1 MNLTRFVSTIL
12 LFFISFFSVV
22 GQSIQDVGS
31 WLSLGARRSVE
42 SDFQQ
47 AIPLLQKA
55 AEMDPNSELAEAW
68 LASTFHLQRR
78 LDEAAQ
84 HYAQLLRLAPLK
96 PVDAVRREAILR
108 FAPRVFQVG
117 TDPFPLK
124 DVVAIHHPD
133 EPLIAYHF
141 FWEDDIDFPDDND
154 PCDHE
159 LVWVQYDPSA
169 GKVIGFYTYFH
180 GRILSSPVAVQDAHR
195 HAERPLVNVQWGKHG
210 SLPYGWEDLQI
221 QADPGDVESSYLDL
235 QRPVRLEEYNRKTY
249 EKLNTEGRRLVEH
262 PLGSS
267 WPKRFEGTWTDFVTF
282 GKEVDIRSRIE
293 RENAMT
299 LSRWNNAALQQHF
312 LRYNFRPKT
321 EWPDRPIGVQTLD
334 AQLDRRV
341 SSTVRP
347 VTGQTKIVAHRGAV
361 LEAPEN
367 TMPAIEH
374 AISTGAAFA
383 EIDLRYTADGEVV
396 LMHDETVDRTTN
408 GSGRV
413 SSMKLVDI
421 VKLDAGV
428 KKNGEFAGTRVPT
441 LREVIEKARGRIQ
454 LYLDLKEADPMPVVR
469 LVRQLNAG
477 SMVYFRP
484 YSHRAMR
491 SILETDPS
499 LRVLFDLE
507 DWIQFPGLLPIL
519 RRTYPTAALSSG
531 IQNWTPELL
540 AEAHALGLTTFVNV
554 LGAEDTPENL
564 RRALDLRF
572 DYIQTDHQ
580 IQLQELIRSKIH

>member
-1 MNLTRFVSTIL
+1 MNLTRFVLTT
-12 LFFISFFSVV
+12 LFLF
-22 GQSIQDVGS
+22 QSIPDVGS
-31 WLSLGARRSVE
+31 WLSLGAKRSVE

-55 AEMDPNSELAEAW
+55 ADIDPNSQLAQAW

-84 HYAQLLRLAPLK
+84 HYAQLLRLAPLQS
-96 PVDAVRREAILR
+96 VDPVRREAILR
-108 FAPRVFQVG
+108 FAPRVFQVV

-159 LVWVQYDPSA
+159 LVWVHYDPSA
-169 GKVIGFYTYFH
+169 GRILDFYTYFH
-180 GRILSSPVAVQDAHR
+180 GRILSSASAIEDAHR
-195 HAERPLVNVQWGKHG
+195 HGERPLVNVQWGKHG

-221 QADPGDVESSYLDL
+221 QADPGDIESQYLDL
-235 QRPVRLEEYNRKTY
+235 ERPVRLEEYNLKTY
-249 EKLNTEGRRLVEH
+249 QKLNTEGRRLAEH
-262 PLGSS
+262 PLGIS
-267 WPKRFEGTWTDFVTF
+267 WPKRFEGTWIDFVKF
-282 GKEVDIRSRIE
+282 AKEVDVRGRIE
-293 RENAMT
+293 RQNAMAV
-299 LSRWNNAALQQHF
+299 SRWNNAALQQHY

-321 EWPDRPIGVQTLD
+321 EWHDRPIGVQSLD

-347 VTGQTKIVAHRGAV
+347 VMVQTKIVAHRGAV
-361 LEAPEN
+361 FEAPEN
-367 TMPAIEH
+367 TLPAIEH
-374 AISTGAAFA
+374 AISLGSAFA
-383 EIDLRYTADGEVV
+383 EIDLRYTADGEIV

-413 SSMKLVDI
+413 SSMKLANI
-421 VKLDAGV
+421 LELDAGV
-428 KKNGEFAGTRVPT
+428 KKSREFAGTKVPT
-441 LREVIEKARGRIQ
+441 LREVIEKTRGRIQ
-454 LYLDLKEADPMPVVR
+454 LYLDLKESDPMPVVH
-469 LVRQLNAG
+469 LVKQLNAG
-477 SMVYFRP
+477 STVYFRP

-491 SILETDPS
+491 SIIETDPA

-540 AEAHALGLTTFVNV
+540 AEARSVGLPAFVNV
-554 LGAEDTPENL
+554 LGGDDTPENL
-564 RRALDLRF
+564 QRALDLRF
-572 DYIQTDHQ
+572 DYIQTDHEG
-580 IQLQELIRSKIH
+580 QLKDLLRNKIR

>member
-1 MNLTRFVSTIL
+1 MNLMRFVSTIL
-12 LFFISFFSVV
+12 LFFISFCSVA

-249 EKLNTEGRRLVEH
+249 EKLNTEGRRLAEH

-267 WPKRFEGTWTDFVTF
+267 WPKRFEGTSTDFVTF

-347 VTGQTKIVAHRGAV
+347 VIGETKIVAHRGAV
-361 LEAPEN
+361 FEAPEN

-374 AISTGAAFA
+374 AISTGSAFA

-413 SSMKLVDI
+413 SSMKLIDI
-421 VKLDAGV
+421 LKLDAGV
-428 KKNGEFAGTRVPT
+428 KKNREFATTRVPT

-540 AEAHALGLTTFVNV
+540 AEAHSLGLTTFVNV

-564 RRALDLRF
+564 RRALDLHF

-580 IQLQELIRSKIH
+580 VQLQEIIRSKIH

>member
-1 MNLTRFVSTIL
+1 MNLTRFVLTT
-12 LFFISFFSVV
+12 LFFFV
-22 GQSIQDVGS
+22 SIQDVGS

-55 AEMDPNSELAEAW
+55 AEIDPNSELAQAW

-84 HYAQLLRLAPLK
+84 HYAQLLRLAPIQ
-96 PVDAVRREAILR
+96 PVDSVRREAILR
-108 FAPRVFQVG
+108 FAPRVFQVS

-159 LVWVQYDPSA
+159 LVWVQYDAST
-169 GKVIGFYTYFH
+169 GKIIGFYRYFH
-180 GRILSSPVAVQDAHR
+180 GRILSSPAAIQDAHR

-249 EKLNTEGRRLVEH
+249 QKLNAEGRRLAEH
-262 PLGSS
+262 PLGRS

-282 GKEVDIRSRIE
+282 GAEVDIRGRVE
-293 RENAMT
+293 QQNAMV

-341 SSTVRP
+341 GSTVRP

-361 LEAPEN
+361 FEAPEN
-367 TMPAIEH
+367 TMPAIKH
-374 AISTGAAFA
+374 AISVGATFA
-383 EIDLRYTADGEVV
+383 EIDLRYTAEGEVV

-408 GSGRV
+408 GSGPV
-413 SSMKLVDI
+413 SSMKLPDI
-421 VKLDAGV
+421 RKLDAGV
-428 KKNGEFAGTRVPT
+428 KKSREFAGTRVPT
-441 LREVIEKARGRIQ
+441 LREVIENTRGRIQ
-454 LYLDLKEADPMPVVR
+454 LYLDLKEVDPTPVVQ
-469 LVRQLNAG
+469 LVRQLNVG

-491 SILETDPS
+491 SIVETDPT

-507 DWIQFPGLLPIL
+507 DWIQFPGILPIL

-531 IQNWTPELL
+531 IRTGHRNYWLRP
-540 AEAHALGLTTFVNV
+540 V
-554 LGAEDTPENL
+554 LWD
-564 RRALDLRF
+564 
-572 DYIQTDHQ
+572 
-580 IQLQELIRSKIH
+580 

>member
-1 MNLTRFVSTIL
+1 MNLTRFVLTT
-12 LFFISFFSVV
+12 LFFFV
-22 GQSIQDVGS
+22 SIQDVGS

-55 AEMDPNSELAEAW
+55 AEIDPNSELAQAW

-84 HYAQLLRLAPLK
+84 HYAQLLRLAPIQ
-96 PVDAVRREAILR
+96 PVDSVRREAILR
-108 FAPRVFQVG
+108 FAPRVFQVS

-159 LVWVQYDPSA
+159 LVWVQYDAST
-169 GKVIGFYTYFH
+169 GKIIGFYTYFH
-180 GRILSSPVAVQDAHR
+180 GRILSSPAAIQDAHR
-195 HAERPLVNVQWGKHG
+195 HAERPIVNVQWGKHG

-249 EKLNTEGRRLVEH
+249 QKLNTEGRRLAEH
-262 PLGSS
+262 PLGRS

-282 GKEVDIRSRIE
+282 GAEVDIRGRIE
-293 RENAMT
+293 QQNAMV

-341 SSTVRP
+341 GSTVRP

-361 LEAPEN
+361 FEAPEN
-367 TMPAIEH
+367 TMPAIKH
-374 AISTGAAFA
+374 AISVGATFA
-383 EIDLRYTADGEVV
+383 EIDLRYTAEGEVV

-408 GSGRV
+408 GSGPV
-413 SSMKLVDI
+413 SSMKLPDI
-421 VKLDAGV
+421 RKLDAGV
-428 KKNGEFAGTRVPT
+428 KKSREFAGTRVPT
-441 LREVIEKARGRIQ
+441 LREVIENTRGRIQ
-454 LYLDLKEADPMPVVR
+454 LYLDLKEVDPTPVVQ
-469 LVRQLNAG
+469 LVRQLNVG

-491 SILETDPS
+491 SIVETDPT

-507 DWIQFPGLLPIL
+507 DWIQFPGILPIL

-540 AEAHALGLTTFVNV
+540 AEARSLGLATFVNV

-580 IQLQELIRSKIH
+580 IQLQEMIRNKIR